1 VIAEVLA
8 FCAAAGAAAAAAD
21 IAHAARAGRSAR
33 PPFALLARA
42 GARLLPRAAGAL
54 PELDRR
60 IAEAGRP
67 GGMRARDLLAAK
79 LAGALAGAGAGMAVA
94 TFLPGRLGVLA
105 ALAGPGAGFL
115 VPDAWLARR
124 RTERLAA
131 ARRDLPALLD
141 LLRVAVDAGVSLP
154 EALAE
159 VARRS
164 RAPLARLWGGLAA
177 QVAVGVPLAD
187 ALDAHRAEVPVP
199 EVEAFT
205 RALARAAR
213 HGAPLSETLASQ
225 ARDARLARRR
235 AIQEEAARAGP
246 KMQLVVALMLVPS
259 VMLVVAAALLSALAG
274 GGAGGLLSG
283 F

>member
-1 VIAEVLA
+1 MIAEALA
-8 FCAAAGAAAAAAD
+8 FCAAAGAVAAVAALAP
-21 IAHAARAGRSAR
+21 AARAARGAR
-33 PPFALLARA
+33 PPLVVLARA
-42 GARLLPRAAGAL
+42 GARLLPPAGRL
-54 PELDRR
+54 PDLERR
-60 IAEAGRP
+60 LAEAGHP

-79 LAGALAGAGAGMAVA
+79 AAAALGGAAAGVVAGTV
-94 TFLPGRLGVLA
+94 LPGRLALLA
-105 ALAGPGAGFL
+105 ALAGPGLGF
-115 VPDAWLARR
+115 VAPDIWLARR
-124 RTERLAA
+124 RAERLAA
-131 ARRDLPALLD
+131 VRRDLPALLD
-141 LLRVAVDAGVSLP
+141 LLRVAVDAGLSLP

-164 RAPLARLWGGLAA
+164 RAPLARLWGGIAA
-177 QVAVGVPLAD
+177 QVAVGVPLGD
-187 ALDAHRAEVPVP
+187 ALRRHRAELPIG

-205 RALARAAR
+205 GALARAAR

-259 VMLVVAAALLSALAG
+259 VMLVVAAALLSALDE
-274 GGAGGLLSG
+274 GGAGAMLSG